1 MTDSGILLGR
11 IWNIPIRLHLSWFVI
26 FFLVTWSL
34 ASGYLPSEYPQ
45 LSTTVI
51 WVIAAV
57 TSILFALSVLLHE
70 LGHSFVAQRNEVP
83 VKSVTLFLFG
93 GVATISK
100 EPQNGK
106 AELLIAIA
114 GPLTSLLLA
123 GIFGAL
129 WLVDHSIPFLAAPS
143 AWLARINLMLALFNM
158 IPGFP
163 LDGGR
168 VLRAAVWHFSGDLRK
183 ATRIATFAGQV
194 IAFGFIGYGLMTIFT
209 GNLYNGI
216 WLAFIGWF
224 LQNAAASTY
233 SQVTVQETL
242 RGVTVDQVMESE
254 LDHIPWNTHLKDL
267 VESKVLQEGKRL
279 FIVTDASGQ
288 TVRGMVT
295 VRNITNVPR
304 EQWDDMVVDQVMIP
318 RRELV
323 SVTPT
328 TQLLD
333 ALRVM
338 DDANVAQLP
347 VIENEK
353 VNGFLCR
360 DHVLR
365 YIRLRSEIG
374 L

>member
-1 MTDSGILLGR
+1 MTDSGILIGR

-45 LSTTVI
+45 LSTTAI

-57 TSILFALSVLLHE
+57 TSVLFALSVLLHE
-70 LGHSFVAQRNEVP
+70 LGHSFVAQRNDVP

-100 EPQNGK
+100 EPPNGK

-123 GIFGAL
+123 GVFGAL
-129 WLVDHSIPFLAAPS
+129 WLVDHSIPYLAAPS
-143 AWLARINLMLALFNM
+143 AWLARINLLLALFNM

-168 VLRAAVWHFSGDLRK
+168 VLRAVVWHFSGDLRK
-183 ATRIATFAGQV
+183 ATRIATFAGQI
-194 IAFGFIGYGLMTIFT
+194 IAFGFIGYGLITIFT

-242 RGVTVDQVMESE
+242 RGVTVAQVMDSE
-254 LDHIPWNTHLKDL
+254 IDRIPWNTRLKDL
-267 VESKVLQEGKRL
+267 VDGKVMQEGKRL
-279 FIVTDASGQ
+279 FIVTDTAGDML
-288 TVRGMVT
+288 RGMVT

-304 EQWDDMVVDQVMIP
+304 DQWDEMVVDQVMIP
-318 RRELV
+318 RRDLV
-323 SVTPT
+323 SVTPSA
-328 TQLLD
+328 QLLD
-333 ALRVM
+333 ALKLM
-338 DDANVAQLP
+338 DDSNVAQLP
-347 VIENEK
+347 VIENDT

>member
-242 RGVTVDQVMESE
+242 RGVTVAQVMESE
-254 LDHIPWNTHLKDL
+254 IDSIPWNTHLKDL
-267 VESKVLQEGKRL
+267 VEGKVMQEGKRI
-279 FIVTDASGQ
+279 FIVTDTAGDML
-288 TVRGMVT
+288 RGMVT

-304 EQWDDMVVDQVMIP
+304 DQWDDVIVDQVMIP
-318 RRELV
+318 RRSLV
-323 SVTPT
+323 SVTPA

-333 ALRVM
+333 ALKIM
-338 DDANVAQLP
+338 DDSNVAQLP

-365 YIRLRSEIG
+365 YIRLRSEVG

>member
-34 ASGYLPSEYPQ
+34 ASGYLPTEYPQ
-45 LSTTVI
+45 LSSPVI
-51 WVIAAV
+51 WVIAGI
-57 TSILFALSVLLHE
+57 TSVLFALSVLLHE
-70 LGHSFVAQRNEVP
+70 LGHSYIAQRNAVP

-93 GVATISK
+93 GVATIGK

-106 AELLIAIA
+106 AELQIAIA

-123 GIFGAL
+123 GVFGAL
-129 WLVDHSIPFLAAPS
+129 WLVDHSIPYLAAPS

-168 VLRAAVWHFSGDLRK
+168 VLRAAVWHFSGNFRK
-183 ATRIATFAGQV
+183 ATRVATFAGQI
-194 IAFGFIGYGLMTIFT
+194 IAFGFIGYGLVTIFF

-242 RGVTVDQVMESE
+242 RGVTVDQVMEPE
-254 LDHIPWNTHLKDL
+254 LDHIPWNTHLKDV
-267 VESKVLQEGKRL
+267 VEGKVLKEGKRL
-279 FIVTDASGQ
+279 FIATDAAGQ
-288 TVRGMVT
+288 AVRGMVT

-304 EQWDDMVVDQVMIP
+304 DQWDDVVVDQVMIP

-323 SVTPT
+323 SVTPA

-333 ALRVM
+333 ALRIM

-347 VIENEK
+347 VIENDR
-353 VNGFLCR
+353 VSGFLCR
-360 DHVLR
+360 DHVLK
-365 YIRLRSEIG
+365 YVRLRSEIG
-374 L
+374 V

>member
-34 ASGYLPSEYPQ
+34 ASGYLPTEYPQ
-45 LSTTVI
+45 LSSPVI
-51 WVIAAV
+51 WVIAGI
-57 TSILFALSVLLHE
+57 TSVLFALSVLLHE
-70 LGHSFVAQRNEVP
+70 LGHSYIAQRNAVP

-93 GVATISK
+93 GVATIGK

-106 AELLIAIA
+106 AELQIAIA

-123 GIFGAL
+123 GVFGAL
-129 WLVDHSIPFLAAPS
+129 WLVDHSIPYLAAPS

-168 VLRAAVWHFSGDLRK
+168 VLRAAVWHFSGNFRK
-183 ATRIATFAGQV
+183 ATRVATFAGQI
-194 IAFGFIGYGLMTIFT
+194 IAFGFIGYGLVTIFF

-242 RGVTVDQVMESE
+242 RGVTVDQVMEPE
-254 LDHIPWNTHLKDL
+254 LDHIPWNTHLKDV
-267 VESKVLQEGKRL
+267 VEGKVLKEGKRL
-279 FIVTDASGQ
+279 FIVTDAAGQ
-288 TVRGMVT
+288 AVRGMVT

-304 EQWDDMVVDQVMIP
+304 DQWDDVVVDQVMIP

-323 SVTPT
+323 SVTPA

-333 ALRVM
+333 ALRIM

-347 VIENEK
+347 VIENDR
-353 VNGFLCR
+353 VSGFLCR
-360 DHVLR
+360 DHVLK
-365 YIRLRSEIG
+365 YVRLRSEIG
-374 L
+374 V

>member
-57 TSILFALSVLLHE
+57 TSVLFALSVLLHE
-70 LGHSFVAQRNEVP
+70 LGHSFVAQRNDVP

-100 EPQNGK
+100 EPPNGK

-123 GIFGAL
+123 GVFGAL
-129 WLVDHSIPFLAAPS
+129 WLVDHSIPYLAAPS
-143 AWLARINLMLALFNM
+143 AWLARINLLLALFNM

-183 ATRIATFAGQV
+183 ATRIATFAGQI
-194 IAFGFIGYGLMTIFT
+194 IAFGFIGYGLITIFT

-242 RGVTVDQVMESE
+242 RGVTVAQVMDSE
-254 LDHIPWNTHLKDL
+254 IDRIPWNTRLKDL
-267 VESKVLQEGKRL
+267 VDGKVMQEGKRL
-279 FIVTDASGQ
+279 FIVTDTAGDML
-288 TVRGMVT
+288 RGMVT

-304 EQWDDMVVDQVMIP
+304 DQWDDVIVDQVMIP
-318 RRELV
+318 RRSLV
-323 SVTPT
+323 SVTPA

-333 ALRVM
+333 ALKIM
-338 DDANVAQLP
+338 DDSNVAQLP